1 MTQQT
6 QTVKG
11 KLAKKHAKEAS
22 VLSSEP
28 TDKFTK
34 VLEPDQDEIHDMI
47 AKEAYLLAEQRGF
60 EGDKQLEDWIQAE
73 TAVESRFTNT
83 H

>member
-6 QTVKG
+6 QTAKG
-11 KLAKKHAKEAS
+11 KPAQKQAKAEIF
-22 VLSSEP
+22 EP
-28 TDKFTK
+28 N
-34 VLEPDQDEIHDMI
+34 QDERHAMI

-73 TAVESRFTNT
+73 TAIESRFTNT

>member
-6 QTVKG
+6 QTLKG
-11 KLAKKHAKEAS
+11 KLAKKQAK
-22 VLSSEP
+22 VLLSES
-28 TDKFTK
+28 TDKYTEVF
-34 VLEPDQDEIHDMI
+34 EPNQDEMHAMI

-60 EGDKQLEDWIQAE
+60 KGDKQLEDWIQAE
-73 TAVESRFTNT
+73 TAISSRFTKQ

>member
-6 QTVKG
+6 QTLKG
-11 KLAKKHAKEAS
+11 KPAKKQVKEAK
-22 VLSSEP
+22 VLLSES
-28 TDKFTK
+28 TDKYTEGF
-34 VLEPDQDEIHDMI
+34 EPNQAEMHAMI

-73 TAVESRFTNT
+73 TAIESRFTNT

>member
-6 QTVKG
+6 QTDKG
-11 KLAKKHAKEAS
+11 KPAKKHAKEANA
-22 VLSSEP
+22 LSSES

-73 TAVESRFTNT
+73 TAIESRFTNT